1 MMEGN
6 SQRNKR
12 ITAVVLFG
20 FSLFYLI
27 SSFWYKMGTIRKPG
41 PGLVPM
47 TIGATLFVLTTLY
60 LIQVFGAR
68 FSGTEEK
75 SVSLEEG
82 KNYRAIRRTIYG
94 MLGCTV
100 VYPFILEPLSFVL
113 STSAVAF
120 FMLFIMKPQRPIFSL
135 FLALAMAIGSFL
147 MFSRFLG
154 VALPSGFLEELL
166 FRIGG

>member
-1 MMEGN
+1 MEAN
-6 SQRNKR
+6 NLRNQR

-20 FSLFYLI
+20 FSVFYLI

-47 TIGATLFVLTTLY
+47 TVGAILFVLTTIY
-60 LIQVFGAR
+60 LIRLFVAKP
-68 FSGTEEK
+68 TERKEK
-75 SVSLEEG
+75 AVSLEEE
-82 KNYRAIRRTIYG
+82 KSARRISTRIYG

-100 VYPFILEPLSFVL
+100 VYPFILELMKFVI
-113 STSAVAF
+113 STSVVAF
-120 FMLFIMKPQRPIFSL
+120 FMLFIMKPQRPLFSL
-135 FLALAMAIGSFL
+135 CLALAMAVGSFL
-147 MFSRFLG
+147 IFSRFLG

>member
-1 MMEGN
+1 MEGN
-6 SQRNKR
+6 SQRNQR

-27 SSFWYKMGTIRKPG
+27 TSFWYKMGSIRKPG

-47 TIGATLFVLTTLY
+47 TIGATLFVLTTIY
-60 LIQVFGAR
+60 LIRLFRAPS
-68 FSGTEEK
+68 SGRKATTL
-75 SVSLEEG
+75 SLEEE
-82 KNYRAIRRTIYG
+82 KTHRTISRMLYG

-100 VYPFILEPLSFVL
+100 IYPFILEPLKFII

-120 FMLFIMKPQRPIFSL
+120 FMLFIMKPQRALFSF

-154 VALPSGFLEELL
+154 VALPSGFLEDLL